1 MRAIYFMMI
10 DYIKTRQQMY
20 FLPVFFVIAA
30 ALWGQGD
37 LVLIPLSYMVFIA
50 VIYATSP
57 FGACKKGD
65 AGFLVLLPSTTTHR
79 VLGRFLYGISFVGIA
94 VVSGGIFMAV
104 HQLTGREI
112 ELWVIGGCLFLL
124 AFCIFIITLEFLI
137 LYLAGEHMAPQILGI
152 VRTAPAMGGF
162 FAMMYLMDDI
172 EAAGP
177 GNISMIQ
184 DAGGALIK
192 MGFIAIGAV
201 LVLLAAAIVI
211 CVKVTAKRDY
221 V

>member
-20 FLPVFFVIAA
+20 FLPVFLVIAA

-37 LVLIPLSYMVFIA
+37 SVLIPFSYMVFIA

-65 AGFLVLLPSTTTHR
+65 AGFLVLLPSTTAHR

-112 ELWVIGGCLFLL
+112 ELWVIGGSLFLL

-137 LYLAGEHMAPQILGI
+137 LYLSGEHMAPQLLGI

-162 FAMMYLMDDI
+162 FAMMYLVDDI
-172 EAAGP
+172 EVTGD
-177 GNISMIQ
+177 ISMVQ
-184 DAGGALIK
+184 DMGAGLMQ
-192 MGFIAIGAV
+192 MGFAAIGAAFV
-201 LVLLAAAIVI
+201 IFAAAIVI

>member
-1 MRAIYFMMI
+1 MRAIYFMRI

-20 FLPVFFVIAA
+20 FLPVFLVIAA

-37 LVLIPLSYMVFIA
+37 SVLIPFSYMVFIA

-65 AGFLVLLPSTTTHR
+65 AGFLVLLPSTTAHR

-112 ELWVIGGCLFLL
+112 ELWVIGGSLFLL

-137 LYLAGEHMAPQILGI
+137 LYLSGEHMAPQLLGI

-162 FAMMYLMDDI
+162 FAMMYLVDDI
-172 EAAGP
+172 EVTGD
-177 GNISMIQ
+177 ISMVQ
-184 DAGGALIK
+184 DMGAGLMQ
-192 MGFIAIGAV
+192 MGFAAIGAA
-201 LVLLAAAIVI
+201 LVIFAAAIVI

>member
-1 MRAIYFMMI
+1 MRMIHFMKI
-10 DYIKTRQQMY
+10 DYIKTKQQLY
-20 FLPVFFVIAA
+20 FLPVFVVIAI
-30 ALWGQGD
+30 ALWGQMD
-37 LVLIPLSYMVFIA
+37 SVLIPFSYMIFIA
-50 VIYATSP
+50 IIYATSP
-57 FGACKKGD
+57 FGSCKRGD
-65 AGFLVLLPSTTTHR
+65 AGFLVLLPSTTAHR
-79 VLGRFLYGISFVGIA
+79 VLGRFLYGISFVGMA

-104 HQLTGREI
+104 YQMRGRET
-112 ELWVIGGCLFLL
+112 ELWVIGGGLFLL

-152 VRTAPAMGGF
+152 VRTAPAMGAF

-184 DAGGALIK
+184 DASGALIK
-192 MGFIAIGAV
+192 MGFIAVGAV

>member
-20 FLPVFFVIAA
+20 FLPVFLVIAA

-65 AGFLVLLPSTTTHR
+65 AGFLVLLPSTTAHR

-112 ELWVIGGCLFLL
+112 ELWVIGGSLFLL

-152 VRTAPAMGGF
+152 VRTAPAMGVF
-162 FAMMYLMDDI
+162 FAMMYLVDDI
-172 EAAGP
+172 EVTGD
-177 GNISMIQ
+177 ISMVQ
-184 DAGGALIK
+184 DMGAGLMQ
-192 MGFIAIGAV
+192 MGFAAIGAAFV
-201 LVLLAAAIVI
+201 IFAAAIVI

>member
-1 MRAIYFMMI
+1 MRAIYFMRI

-20 FLPVFFVIAA
+20 FLPVFLVIAA
-30 ALWGQGD
+30 MLWGQGD
-37 LVLIPLSYMVFIA
+37 SVLIPFSYMVFIA
-50 VIYATSP
+50 VIFATSP

-65 AGFLVLLPSTTTHR
+65 AGFLVLLPSTTAHR

-104 HQLTGREI
+104 HQLTGRET
-112 ELWVIGGCLFLL
+112 ELWVIGGSLFLL

-137 LYLAGEHMAPQILGI
+137 LYLSGEHMAPQLLGI

-162 FAMMYLMDDI
+162 FAVMYLVDDI
-172 EAAGP
+172 EVTGD
-177 GNISMIQ
+177 ISMVQ
-184 DAGGALIK
+184 DMGAGLMQ
-192 MGFIAIGAV
+192 MGFAAIGAA
-201 LVLLAAAIVI
+201 LVIFAAAIVI

>member
-1 MRAIYFMMI
+1 MRAIYFMRI

-20 FLPVFFVIAA
+20 FLPVFLVIAA

-37 LVLIPLSYMVFIA
+37 SVLIPFSYMVFIA

-65 AGFLVLLPSTTTHR
+65 AGFLVLLPSTTAHR

-112 ELWVIGGCLFLL
+112 ELWVIGGSLFLL

-137 LYLAGEHMAPQILGI
+137 LYLSGEHMAPQLLGI

-162 FAMMYLMDDI
+162 FAMMYLVDDI
-172 EAAGP
+172 EVTGD
-177 GNISMIQ
+177 ISMVQ
-184 DAGGALIK
+184 DMGAGLMQ
-192 MGFIAIGAV
+192 MGFAAIGAAFV
-201 LVLLAAAIVI
+201 IFAAAIVI